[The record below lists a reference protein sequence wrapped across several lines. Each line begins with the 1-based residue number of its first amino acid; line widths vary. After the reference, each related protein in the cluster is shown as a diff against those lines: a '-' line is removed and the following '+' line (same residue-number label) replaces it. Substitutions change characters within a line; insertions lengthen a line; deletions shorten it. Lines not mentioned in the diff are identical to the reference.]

1 MAKSKSAYSEPTK
14 LGKEDH
20 HIIVV
25 WVDNEAG
32 VLARVIGLFSGRGYN
47 IESLAVAEIDKKK
60 HLSRITIVTKGTPQ
74 VIQQIKLQLGKLV
87 PVHKVAD
94 FLRNDP
100 DILFRELALFK
111 LAGTSSKLDKAKK
124 VCKKY
129 NGIVL
134 DKTKKSLVIQVTALR
149 REIDK
154 LTLTLKPLGLISAS
168 RTGAVAITPVKVM
181 MANLPT
187 SDPSNAGQLWNSS
200 GTLKVS
206 AG

>member
-1 MAKSKSAYSEPTK
+1 MGKSKSAYSEPTK

-25 WVDNEAG
+25 WVDNESG

-94 FLRNDP
+94 FFRNDP
-100 DILFRELALFK
+100 KILFRELALFK
-111 LAGTSSKLDKAKK
+111 LAGTASKLNKANKL
-124 VCKKY
+124 CKKF
-129 NGIVL
+129 NGLML
-134 DKTKKSLVIQVTALR
+134 DKTKKSFVIQVTVLR

-154 LTLTLKPLGLISAS
+154 LTLTLKP
-168 RTGAVAITPVKVM
+168 
-181 MANLPT
+181 
-187 SDPSNAGQLWNSS
+187 
-200 GTLKVS
+200 
-206 AG
+206 

>member
-1 MAKSKSAYSEPTK
+1 MVKSKSAYSEPTK
-14 LGKEDH
+14 LEKEDH

-47 IESLAVAEIDKKK
+47 IESLAVAEVDKTK
-60 HLSRITIVTKGTPQ
+60 HLSRITIVTKGTPK

-100 DILFRELALFK
+100 NILFRELALFK
-111 LAGTSSKLDKAKK
+111 LNGSSVKLNKAKK
-124 VCKKY
+124 LCKKY
-129 NGIVL
+129 NCIVL
-134 DKTKKSLVIQVTALR
+134 DKTKKSFVIQITALR

-154 LTLTLKPLGLISAS
+154 LTLTLKPLGLISTS
-168 RTGAVAITPVKVM
+168 RTGAVAMTKGKEIFIQ
-181 MANLPT
+181 N
-187 SDPSNAGQLWNSS
+187 
-200 GTLKVS
+200 
-206 AG
+206 